1 QTKTKPVQMMFL
13 KDKFFILHE
22 ATMKIRIIELPY
34 VENELSMFILLPDDI
49 SDNTTGLERVER
61 ELTYEKLAEW
71 TKSANMMKAEVDLYL
86 PKLKVEENYDLKPPL
101 SSMGIRNA
109 FDPGQADFTGMSVK
123 KDLFISQV
131 IHKAFVEV
139 NEEGTEAAA
148 ATGVLTMRS
157 RLPTTTFKADHPFL
171 FFIRHNKSQTI
182 LFFGRL
188 CSP

>member
-1 QTKTKPVQMMFL
+1 QTKTKPVQMMFT

-22 ATMKIRIIELPY
+22 TTMKIKIIELPY
-34 VENELSMFILLPDDI
+34 VENELSMFILLPDDV
-49 SDNTTGLERVER
+49 SDNTTGLELVER

-71 TKSANMMKAEVDLYL
+71 TKSVNMMEAEVNLYL
-86 PKLKVEENYDLKPPL
+86 PKLKMKENYDLKSPL
-101 SSMGIRNA
+101 SSMGIRDA
-109 FDPGQADFTGMSVK
+109 FEPGQADFTGMSAK

-157 RLPTTTFKADHPFL
+157 LVPRMTFKADHPFL